1 MEMMCERLAI
11 KNDMKVLSDKYAG
24 NKIKCKLDGDEKIMQ
39 NKSKTINQ
47 FFYGLFG
54 KKGLFWLR
62 NEIIKADLFALL
74 EDTTLVGKKF
84 AILRITQ
91 TKKQFN

>member
-1 MEMMCERLAI
+1 MQ
-11 KNDMKVLSDKYAG
+11 
-24 NKIKCKLDGDEKIMQ
+24 LDGDEKIMHD
-39 NKSKTINQ
+39 KSKTINH
-47 FFYGLFG
+47 FFDTLFG

-91 TKKQFN
+91 TKKQFD